1 MQMQNVVVVDA
12 ARSAFTRGARGAFTA
27 TRLDEIGAQVVRALL
42 ERNPKVSPRM
52 IEDIGLGQVG
62 NAPELAGIGADTVAK
77 LAGLP
82 PEIASF
88 ETNRQCGSSMD
99 TLQRI
104 AQSIMVGAIDCG
116 IAIGA
121 ERMGRTLGGGGRSGP
136 ETPLTKFNEK
146 RLQMNDEQRNLPP
159 DFDQVFSRPIP
170 DYILDAPPVTSMLQT
185 AQNVAEW
192 YGITREQMDQFA
204 VESHAKYGKALERGI
219 YRDEIVPIEVELPVF
234 DDEGNVV
241 WDQKGQKK
249 VVEIDEGY
257 RAGTNMEALSQ
268 LKPIPG
274 LKSYGNKELLITA
287 GNSCPTNDGFSAALL
302 MSEKR
307 ALELGLEPLA
317 RLVGFGIAGVK
328 PQVMGIGPVPAT
340 KKALRHAGIEPG
352 QIDRVEFNEAFA
364 AQVIPSIMDLG
375 IAMENVNVNGGSLA
389 IGHPMG
395 ATGARLVGT
404 VAREVR
410 RSGKRYGL
418 ATQCIGAGMGI
429 ATIVEAL

>member
-1 MQMQNVVVVDA
+1 MELQNVVIVDA
-12 ARSAFTRGARGAFTA
+12 ARSAFTRGARGAFAA
-27 TRLDEIGAQVVRALL
+27 TRLDEIGAQVVRGLL
-42 ERNPKVSPRM
+42 ERNPKVSPYM
-52 IEDIGLGQVG
+52 VEDMGLGQVG
-62 NAPELAGIGADTVAK
+62 NAPELSGIGADNVAK

-82 PEIASF
+82 PEVATF

-104 AQSIMVGAIDCG
+104 ATQIMVGAIDCG
-116 IAIGA
+116 IAIGG
-121 ERMGRTLGGGGRSGP
+121 ERMGRTLGGGRSGQA
-136 ETPLTKFNEK
+136 ETPLTKFNER
-146 RLQMNDEQRNLPP
+146 RLQMSDTQRNLPP
-159 DFDQVFSRPIP
+159 NFGENFSRPIP

-192 YGITREQMDQFA
+192 YEVSREAMDQFA
-204 VESHAKYGKALERGI
+204 VESHAKYGQALENGV
-219 YRDEIVPIEVELPVF
+219 YGEEIIPIEVYLPVF

-241 WDQKGQKK
+241 WDQKGDQK
-249 VVEIDEGY
+249 VVNVDEGY
-257 RAGTNMEALSQ
+257 RAGTNIEALSG

-274 LKSYGNKELLITA
+274 LKSYGDKELLITA

-302 MSEKR
+302 MSEKK

-317 RLVGFGIAGVK
+317 RIKGFGIAGVK

-340 KKALRHAGIEPG
+340 RKALRHAGIEAG

-364 AQVIPSIMDLG
+364 AQVIPSIEELG
-375 IAMENVNVNGGSLA
+375 IEMGNVNVNGGSLA

-410 RSGKRYGL
+410 RSGKQYGL

-429 ATIVEAL
+429 STIVEAV

>member
-1 MQMQNVVVVDA
+1 MELQNVVVVDA

-27 TRLDEIGAQVVRALL
+27 TRLDEIGAQVVRGLL
-42 ERNPKVSPRM
+42 ERNPKVSPYLV
-52 IEDIGLGQVG
+52 EDMGIGQVG
-62 NAPELAGIGADTVAK
+62 NAPELAGIGADNVAK

-82 PEIASF
+82 PEVATF

-104 AQSIMVGAIDCG
+104 AGSIMVGAIECG

-121 ERMGRTLGGGGRSGP
+121 ERMGRTLGGGGNRGA
-136 ETPLTKFNEK
+136 ETPLTKFNER
-146 RLQMNDEQRNLPP
+146 RLQMTDTQRNLPP
-159 DFDQVFSRPIP
+159 SFGDDFSRPIP

-192 YGITREQMDQFA
+192 YEVTRQEMDELA
-204 VESHAKYGKALERGI
+204 VESHAKYGRALETGN
-219 YRDEIVPIEVELPVF
+219 YKDEIIPIEVSLPVF

-241 WDQKGQKK
+241 WDQQGEKK
-249 VVEIDEGY
+249 VVTFDEGY
-257 RAGTNMEALSQ
+257 RAGTNLEALSG

-274 LKSYGNKELLITA
+274 LKSYGDKELLITA
-287 GNSCPTNDGFSAALL
+287 GNSCPTNDGFSAVLL

-317 RLVGFGIAGVK
+317 RIRGFGIAGVK

-340 KKALRHAGIEPG
+340 RKALRHARIDAGE
-352 QIDRVEFNEAFA
+352 IDRVEFNEAFA
-364 AQVIPSIMDLG
+364 AQVIPSVRELG
-375 IAMENVNVNGGSLA
+375 IDLDKVNVNGGSLA

-404 VAREVR
+404 VSREIQ
-410 RSGKRYGL
+410 RSGKKYGL

-429 ATIVEAL
+429 STIVEAL